1 MAAFGKLGGVIW
13 NPRPGGIRELEM
25 LIEQG
30 MEAGAEVVAQRGREN
45 IAPYRDTGAV
55 EDSIHLNTEHLGEWP
70 RPVVFVSTASGDG
83 FFVHEG
89 TVDTPYRP
97 FLAEALDSTIRDFPR
112 LMRRGTQS
120 LSGLQR
126 IANRFPG
133 DFGITRE

>member
-1 MAAFGKLGGVIW
+1 MAAFGKLGTVIW

-25 LIEQG
+25 IIERG

-70 RPVVFVSTASGDG
+70 RPAVFVSTASGDG

-89 TVDTPYRP
+89 TIDTPYRP

-112 LMRRGTQS
+112 LIRQGARSVTGFN
-120 LSGLQR
+120 R
-126 IANRFPG
+126 IARSFG
-133 DFGITRE
+133 DFGIVRE

>member
-1 MAAFGKLGGVIW
+1 
-13 NPRPGGIRELEM
+13 M

-45 IAPYRDTGAV
+45 ISPYRDTGAV